1 MFSKK
6 QPCPKCKAS
15 IQADFDFCPHCG
27 CDIRDPEKDLQDYGL
42 LGKNDMVQT
51 PTVGGGSM
59 GFSDKLINS
68 IFTQL
73 MKSLE
78 QQMRAGT
85 QQPQDGHSEV
95 RKLPNGIVMTVNT
108 QRKAAPKAAKRKILS
123 EEQMKRMAAL
133 PRTEAKTD
141 IRRLSDR
148 VLYELKTPGV
158 GSVDDVIVSKVESGY
173 EVKVISDK
181 KVYINSLQ
189 LDLPLKGYSL
199 NEQGVTFE
207 FALQ

>member
-6 QPCPKCKAS
+6 QPCPKCKSS
-15 IQADFDFCPHCG
+15 IQVDFDFCPHCG
-27 CDIRDPEKDLQDYGL
+27 VDIRDPEKEMQDYGL

-59 GFSDKLINS
+59 GFSDKLLNS
-68 IFTQL
+68 IFNQL
-73 MKSLE
+73 MKALE
-78 QQMRAGT
+78 QQMRAGA
-85 QQPQDGHSEV
+85 QQDSNAV
-95 RKLPNGIVMTVNT
+95 KLPNGIVMTVNT
-108 QRKAAPKAAKRKILS
+108 QSKAAPKAAKRRTLS
-123 EEQMKRMAAL
+123 EDQMKRLAAL

-148 VLYELKTPGV
+148 VLYELKAPGV

>member
-1 MFSKK
+1 M
-6 QPCPKCKAS
+6 
-15 IQADFDFCPHCG
+15 
-27 CDIRDPEKDLQDYGL
+27 QDYGL

-68 IFTQL
+68 IFNQL

-78 QQMRAGT
+78 QQMRAGA
-85 QQPQDGHSEV
+85 QQPQEGHNEV

-108 QRKAAPKAAKRKILS
+108 QQKPAPKAVKRKNLS
-123 EEQMKRMAAL
+123 EDQVKRMASL

-148 VLYELKTPGV
+148 VLYELKASGV

-173 EVKVISDK
+173 EVKIIGDK
-181 KVYINSLQ
+181 KVYINSMQ
-189 LDLPLKGYSL
+189 LDLPLKGYSISQ
-199 NEQGVTFE
+199 QGVTFE
-207 FALQ
+207 FVLQ